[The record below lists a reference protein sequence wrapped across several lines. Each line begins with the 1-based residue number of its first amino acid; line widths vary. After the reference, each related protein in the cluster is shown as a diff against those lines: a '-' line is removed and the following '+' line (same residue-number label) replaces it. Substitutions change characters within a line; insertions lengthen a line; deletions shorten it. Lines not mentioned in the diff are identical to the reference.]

1 MKLCFLTLICIVFPM
16 IVSCS
21 GNTIKYQ
28 PDELSPAKFGT
39 TYSKQVELTGGL
51 VSRLYYIIH
60 PSYAGVF
67 RTEEFSPA
75 LENPRDI
82 KENWDGIY
90 IKCIGGDEHR
100 CNTIEIKGNI
110 NVEEDIVIE
119 LDGYTMGAGW
129 SSGKE
134 SHKTFTI
141 HVEK

>member
-1 MKLCFLTLICIVFPM
+1 M

-51 VSRLYYIIH
+51 VSRLYYIIN
-60 PSYAGVF
+60 PSYAGVC
-67 RTEEFSPA
+67 
-75 LENPRDI
+75 
-82 KENWDGIY
+82 IY

-119 LDGYTMGAGW
+119 LDGYTMGSGW